1 MPKFFWLQ
9 GVEDMAIW
17 VALPEDI
24 TKREIKV
31 VLKPSHL
38 TVKIRDETIIE
49 GNYDQGPSTTHVDHF
64 WDVFDPLPSPMWVV
78 FIKYI
83 GTLLVK
89 WILDSPP
96 LFPG

>member
-49 GNYDQGPSTTHVDHF
+49 GNY
-64 WDVFDPLPSPMWVV
+64 
-78 FIKYI
+78 Y
-83 GTLLVK
+83 
-89 WILDSPP
+89 
-96 LFPG
+96 